1 MNDEQG
7 SAFAI
12 RSPDSAAAES
22 SHPLD
27 PTLFSLG
34 IALRGL
40 EVEAYMRDELYRGGS
55 SLDAVV
61 GRVLR
66 GRKARPGSIYRGFSE
81 QMESFWERIKQEY
94 DPLRDQTTG
103 DFRAR
108 ALLILDENLAWLRK
122 HDERGATPDALGP
135 QSGLAL
141 TQMMS
146 LLSQVLAVLNRGDT
160 HLNPGVDLAQ
170 LLEAMASA
178 SRRILGI
185 IAESMNS
192 NPVEQYSNYSTA
204 IH

>member
-7 SAFAI
+7 SAFGI
-12 RSPDSAAAES
+12 RSPESAAAES

-27 PTLFSLG
+27 PALFSLG

-40 EVEAYMRDELYRGGS
+40 EVEAYMRDEIYHGGS

-66 GRKARPGSIYRGFSE
+66 GRRVRPGGIYREFSE
-81 QMESFWERIKQEY
+81 QMESFWKRVKQEY
-94 DPLRDQTTG
+94 DPLRDQMAG
-103 DFRAR
+103 DYRAR
-108 ALLILDENLAWLRK
+108 ALLILDENLEWLRK
-122 HDERGATPDALGP
+122 HDERGTTPEALGP
-135 QSGLAL
+135 RSGLAL

-160 HLNPGVDLAQ
+160 HLNPGVDLAR

-178 SRRILGI
+178 SRRILGV
-185 IAESMNS
+185 IAEDMN
-192 NPVEQYSNYSTA
+192 PKPAEKYSNHSTA